1 MDDIKWAMAPVLVAT
16 NRARHTITHPRA
28 LHLARLKETVVLRW
42 VTDFDN
48 WQNKPKKEHF
58 HDVLQDP
65 CFWEYFVRGAS
76 GFITKNISKKL
87 HVVNGQK
94 ITYHSVV
101 VDAKWQDWLTNK
113 IHQHTDGTEPI
124 DLPEP
129 PLAVNVELELND
141 LMNPQ
146 TKDAL
151 RTIALSVRTAE
162 RGSARAKEYVV
173 LPITPKRE
181 EWQKDKD
188 GKALNQ
194 IPVPGGPGYSPCRVQ
209 VRQIFPLQPNLATTV
224 HKAQGNTLDRA
235 IVFMSR
241 NTVASWNFT
250 FEQVHVAFSR
260 VKESQHLR
268 LLLTGETEADKW
280 SSITYINQLKQDPTV
295 RWYFMGFR
303 KRLRPGEGD
312 PNENWMQNEWSA
324 DRANR
329 HFLWWLKG
337 YDPYAP

>member
-1 MDDIKWAMAPVLVAT
+1 M
-16 NRARHTITHPRA
+16 
-28 LHLARLKETVVLRW
+28 
-42 VTDFDN
+42 
-48 WQNKPKKEHF
+48 
-58 HDVLQDP
+58 
-65 CFWEYFVRGAS
+65 
-76 GFITKNISKKL
+76 
-87 HVVNGQK
+87 NGQK

-151 RTIALSVRTAE
+151 RTIALSVRTVEA
-162 RGSARAKEYVV
+162 GSARAKEYVV

-188 GKALNQ
+188 GKALNR

-209 VRQIFPLQPNLATTV
+209 VRQIFSLQPNLATTV

-235 IVFMSR
+235 IMFMS
-241 NTVASWNFT
+241 
-250 FEQVHVAFSR
+250 
-260 VKESQHLR
+260 
-268 LLLTGETEADKW
+268 
-280 SSITYINQLKQDPTV
+280 
-295 RWYFMGFR
+295 
-303 KRLRPGEGD
+303 
-312 PNENWMQNEWSA
+312 
-324 DRANR
+324 
-329 HFLWWLKG
+329 
-337 YDPYAP
+337 